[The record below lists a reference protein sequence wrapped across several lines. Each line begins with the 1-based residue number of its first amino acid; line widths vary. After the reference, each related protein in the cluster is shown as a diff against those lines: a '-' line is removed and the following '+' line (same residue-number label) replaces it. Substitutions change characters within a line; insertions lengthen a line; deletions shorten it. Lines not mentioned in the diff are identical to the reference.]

1 MGFLLKTKHDKK
13 IQSKLHSG
21 RISREVPK
29 ISQKG
34 ATPRFFLL
42 ILPLLFVFSRNKN
55 FSSFLS
61 PPKKDI
67 NNQKKRL
74 KKKINK
80 LNTYVR
86 QVLETTEKINYAQ
99 LLLKDLKPYLS
110 TSVNRFTKFKLQE
123 LSDIIEEIQLDQIGF
138 YMNTETELKKT
149 RKNATFVY
157 KET

>member
-1 MGFLLKTKHDKK
+1 MK
-13 IQSKLHSG
+13 
-21 RISREVPK
+21 
-29 ISQKG
+29 
-34 ATPRFFLL
+34 
-42 ILPLLFVFSRNKN
+42 
-55 FSSFLS
+55 
-61 PPKKDI
+61 
-67 NNQKKRL
+67 NQKKKKS
-74 KKKINK
+74 KKKINQ
-80 LNTYVR
+80 LNTYITE
-86 QVLETTEKINYAQ
+86 VLQTTEKINYAE